1 MHWGVL
7 EALIVVAGV
16 VSAVAFLIVPG
27 ASVRARLIGVGFG
40 VLCVGYGF
48 YAASQSGGVVLVP
61 VGVFAVAL
69 VALVMLYQGYR
80 DRWARGDVE
89 PLPPGTPGA
98 RQCLSCKACLPA
110 GTPGPCPICRG
121 TLAPP
126 PLSVVRDQS

>member
-1 MHWGVL
+1 VGVL
-7 EALIVVAGV
+7 EVLIIVAGV

-27 ASVRARLIGVGFG
+27 ASVRARLTGLGVGAVF
-40 VLCVGYGF
+40 VGYGI

-98 RQCLSCKACLPA
+98 RQCLSCGQGFAA
-110 GTPGPCPICRG
+110 DVPGPCPLCRG
-121 TLAPP
+121 TLAPATAA
-126 PLSVVRDQS
+126 LETE